1 MGSSKWIV
9 NNLYT
14 CDMNKEEES
23 SESIVNNIDKYIN
36 KEGVIEMH
44 CKYRMIPFLLC
55 SYLIFRLCFQWIL
68 LIPHV
73 CSNIENV

>member
-1 MGSSKWIV
+1 MFIRLKQKMGSSKWIV

-44 CKYRMIPFLLC
+44 
-55 SYLIFRLCFQWIL
+55 
-68 LIPHV
+68 
-73 CSNIENV
+73 